1 MYFIYMYLKCHE
13 NDLNFLILI
22 REFKLWMKIF

>member
-1 MYFIYMYLKCHE
+1 MYFIYIYLKCNE